1 MKPKIKKHLCASL
14 NLSNNG
20 HYYAPSFSGVW
31 YICSSHILKYWLPF
45 GDFIGPKLVMVLPI
59 NIFLMLYVTFCKI
72 QMNDL
77 TPRKWHFI
85 LQGIRTLLAAL
96 SVLSANLCTNPTYKL
111 LWEGVF
117 ICAICPTAAAAPV
130 IVDKLGGNIASL
142 TVYLLIANGFTSI
155 IIPLFFPLMEKGA
168 DITFAMA
175 AWLVLQR
182 VLMVLIIPLCLA
194 LLSRRYLP
202 KFVNWLKTK
211 RNLAFYLWSFNLSII
226 MGLAMQN
233 ILHAPVSGWV
243 LTALCIIPLILAVVQ
258 FSIGKLVGHHYG
270 DSIGAGQALGQKN
283 TVVGIWLTLSFL
295 NPYAAIAPCV
305 YVIWQ
310 NIINAVQLW
319 YKDKYGYLKW

>member
-1 MKPKIKKHLCASL
+1 MGIIKFIKQWTLLCAIVFGSIVYL
-14 NLSNNG
+14 V
-20 HYYAPSFSGVW
+20 FT
-31 YICSSHILKYWLPF
+31 HIAVLTPF
-45 GDFIGPKLVMVLPI
+45 GDYIGPKLVTLLPV
-59 NIFLMLYVTFCKI
+59 NIFLMLYITFCKI
-72 QMNDL
+72 QMNNL

-96 SVLSANLCTNPTYKL
+96 SVVAANLCTNPTYKL

-194 LLSRRYLP
+194 LLSRKYLP

-258 FSIGKLVGHHYG
+258 FSIGKLVGHRYG

>member
-1 MKPKIKKHLCASL
+1 MGIIKFIKQWTLLCAIVFGSIVYL
-14 NLSNNG
+14 V
-20 HYYAPSFSGVW
+20 FT
-31 YICSSHILKYWLPF
+31 HIAVLTPF
-45 GDFIGPKLVMVLPI
+45 GDYIGPKLVTLLPV
-59 NIFLMLYVTFCKI
+59 NIFLMLYITFCKI

-194 LLSRRYLP
+194 LLSRKYLP
-202 KFVNWLKTK
+202 KFVTWLKTK

-226 MGLAMQN
+226 MGLALQN

-258 FSIGKLVGHHYG
+258 FSIGKLVGHRYG

>member
-1 MKPKIKKHLCASL
+1 MGIIKFIKQWTLLCAI
-14 NLSNNG
+14 
-20 HYYAPSFSGVW
+20 V
-31 YICSSHILKYWLPF
+31 F
-45 GDFIGPKLVMVLPI
+45 GSIVYLVFTHVAVLTPLGDYIGPKLVTLLPV
-59 NIFLMLYVTFCKI
+59 NIFLMLYITFCKI

-168 DITFAMA
+168 NITFAMA

-194 LLSRRYLP
+194 LLSRKYLP
-202 KFVNWLKTK
+202 KFVTWLKTK

-258 FSIGKLVGHHYG
+258 FSLGKLVGHHYG

>member
-1 MKPKIKKHLCASL
+1 M
-14 NLSNNG
+14 NN
-20 HYYAPSFSGVW
+20 
-31 YICSSHILKYWLPF
+31 
-45 GDFIGPKLVMVLPI
+45 
-59 NIFLMLYVTFCKI
+59 
-72 QMNDL
+72 L

-96 SVLSANLCTNPTYKL
+96 SVVAANLCTNPTYKL

-155 IIPLFFPLMEKGA
+155 IIPLFFPLMEKRA

-194 LLSRRYLP
+194 LLSRKYLP

-258 FSIGKLVGHHYG
+258 FSIGKLVGHRYG

>member
-1 MKPKIKKHLCASL
+1 M
-14 NLSNNG
+14 
-20 HYYAPSFSGVW
+20 
-31 YICSSHILKYWLPF
+31 
-45 GDFIGPKLVMVLPI
+45 
-59 NIFLMLYVTFCKI
+59 
-72 QMNDL
+72 
-77 TPRKWHFI
+77 
-85 LQGIRTLLAAL
+85 AAL

-168 DITFAMA
+168 NITFAMA

-194 LLSRRYLP
+194 LLSRKYLP

>member
-1 MKPKIKKHLCASL
+1 
-14 NLSNNG
+14 
-20 HYYAPSFSGVW
+20 
-31 YICSSHILKYWLPF
+31 
-45 GDFIGPKLVMVLPI
+45 
-59 NIFLMLYVTFCKI
+59 
-72 QMNDL
+72 
-77 TPRKWHFI
+77 
-85 LQGIRTLLAAL
+85 
-96 SVLSANLCTNPTYKL
+96 
-111 LWEGVF
+111 
-117 ICAICPTAAAAPV
+117 
-130 IVDKLGGNIASL
+130 
-142 TVYLLIANGFTSI
+142 
-155 IIPLFFPLMEKGA
+155 MEKGA

-194 LLSRRYLP
+194 LLSRKYLP
-202 KFVNWLKTK
+202 KFVTWLKTK

>member
-1 MKPKIKKHLCASL
+1 MGIIKFIKQWTLLCAIVFGSIVYL
-14 NLSNNG
+14 VFTHVAL
-20 HYYAPSFSGVW
+20 
-31 YICSSHILKYWLPF
+31 LTPF
-45 GDFIGPKLVMVLPI
+45 GDYIGPKLVTLLPV
-59 NIFLMLYVTFCKI
+59 NIFLMLYITFCKI

-85 LQGIRTLLAAL
+85 LQCIRTLLAAL
-96 SVLSANLCTNPTYKL
+96 SVVAANLCTDPTYKL
-111 LWEGVF
+111 IWEGVF
-117 ICAICPTAAAAPV
+117 ICVICPTAAAAPV
-130 IVDKLGGNIASL
+130 IVDKLGGSIASL

-175 AWLVLQR
+175 AWMVLKR
-182 VLMVLIIPLCLA
+182 VLTVLVIPLGLA
-194 LLSRRYLP
+194 LCSRKFLP
-202 KFVNWLKTK
+202 NFVAWLKTK
-211 RNLAFYLWSFNLSII
+211 RNIAFYLWSFNLSII

-233 ILHAPVSGWV
+233 IMNAPVSGWV
-243 LTALCIIPLILAVVQ
+243 LVTLCIIPLLLAIFQ
-258 FSIGKLVGHHYG
+258 FSMGKLVGYRYG

-295 NPYAAIAPCV
+295 NPYTAIAPCV

>member
-1 MKPKIKKHLCASL
+1 MGIIKFIKQWTLLCAIVFGSIVYL
-14 NLSNNG
+14 V
-20 HYYAPSFSGVW
+20 FT
-31 YICSSHILKYWLPF
+31 HIAVLTPF
-45 GDFIGPKLVMVLPI
+45 GDYIGPKLVTLLPI

-96 SVLSANLCTNPTYKL
+96 SVLLANLCTNPIYKL

-168 DITFAMA
+168 NITFAMA

-194 LLSRRYLP
+194 LLSRKYLP
-202 KFVNWLKTK
+202 KFVTWLKTK

>member
-1 MKPKIKKHLCASL
+1 MGIIKFIKQWTLLCAIVFGSIVYL
-14 NLSNNG
+14 VFTHVAVLT
-20 HYYAPSFSGVW
+20 
-31 YICSSHILKYWLPF
+31 LF
-45 GDFIGPKLVMVLPI
+45 GDYIGPKLVMVLPI
-59 NIFLMLYVTFCKI
+59 NIFLMLYITFCKI

-168 DITFAMA
+168 NITFAMA

-194 LLSRRYLP
+194 LLSRKYLP
-202 KFVNWLKTK
+202 KFVTWLKTK

>member
-1 MKPKIKKHLCASL
+1 MGIIKFIKQWTLLCAIVFGSIVYL
-14 NLSNNG
+14 V
-20 HYYAPSFSGVW
+20 FT
-31 YICSSHILKYWLPF
+31 HIAVLTPF
-45 GDFIGPKLVMVLPI
+45 GDYIGPKLVTLLPV
-59 NIFLMLYVTFCKI
+59 NIFLMLYITFCKI
-72 QMNDL
+72 QMNNL

-96 SVLSANLCTNPTYKL
+96 SVVAANLCTNPTYKL

-168 DITFAMA
+168 NITFAMA

-194 LLSRRYLP
+194 LLSRRHLP

>member
-1 MKPKIKKHLCASL
+1 MALSMGIIKFIKQWTLLCAIVFGSIVYL
-14 NLSNNG
+14 V
-20 HYYAPSFSGVW
+20 FT
-31 YICSSHILKYWLPF
+31 HIAVLTPF
-45 GDFIGPKLVMVLPI
+45 GDYTGPKLVLVLPI

-96 SVLSANLCTNPTYKL
+96 SVVAANLCTNPTYKL

-194 LLSRRYLP
+194 LLSRKHLP

-258 FSIGKLVGHHYG
+258 FSIGKLVGHRYG

>member
-1 MKPKIKKHLCASL
+1 MALSMGIIKFIKQWTLLCAIVFGSIVYL
-14 NLSNNG
+14 V
-20 HYYAPSFSGVW
+20 FT
-31 YICSSHILKYWLPF
+31 HIAVLTPF
-45 GDFIGPKLVMVLPI
+45 GDYIGPKLVLVLPI

-194 LLSRRYLP
+194 LLSRKYLP

-258 FSIGKLVGHHYG
+258 FSIGKLVGHRYG